1 VLVPP
6 EAHGRGFSPHD
17 SALVLDG
24 HLRRLAC
31 QNARCRGVLGRLA
44 RKFLARR
51 GHHELGFARLG
62 DYARERLGLSA
73 RELQSL
79 AAVSAG
85 LDGLPSIRGAFASGD
100 LSWSQARLLV
110 GVATP
115 DTERDWLRRA
125 RGRTVR
131 ALAAC
136 IREGAARASDEGD
149 GDDDEPR
156 ARFRL
161 RCPTR
166 LVRLWRD
173 VVELARRMAGDHLT
187 LGQAAEAIAA
197 EGLAARPAC
206 SEAWPAAASPAEVSP
221 DRDED
226 RGVFAE
232 LDWTPI
238 VDAVPEDVAHLAE
251 DVDDLDPCVLDER
264 MLAVVRAMHRC
275 TGSIGRPAGFS
286 GHSSIAACID

>member
-1 VLVPP
+1 VDADIVPTGVLVPP

-24 HLRRLAC
+24 YLRRLAC

-115 DTERDWLRRA
+115 DTERDWLHRA

-136 IREGAARASDEGD
+136 IREGAARASDEGT
-149 GDDDEPR
+149 
-156 ARFRL
+156 A
-161 RCPTR
+161 T
-166 LVRLWRD
+166 
-173 VVELARRMAGDHLT
+173 T
-187 LGQAAEAIAA
+187 T
-197 EGLAARPAC
+197 
-206 SEAWPAAASPAEVSP
+206 S
-221 DRDED
+221 
-226 RGVFAE
+226 RGHDSGF
-232 LDWTPI
+232 
-238 VDAVPEDVAHLAE
+238 
-251 DVDDLDPCVLDER
+251 
-264 MLAVVRAMHRC
+264 VVRR
-275 TGSIGRPAGFS
+275 GSS
-286 GHSSIAACID
+286 GSGATSSSSLGGWPGIT